1 MIQSVTDQGYF
12 DIRIPEVQQEL
23 KKVIYQYASS
33 GLVCG
38 MFLSL
43 FICGIFG
50 TLISFVLIS
59 IYIYYIF
66 KSKKDKTSC

>member
-12 DIRIPEVQQEL
+12 DIRMPEVQQEL
-23 KKVIYQYASS
+23 KKVMYQYATS

-43 FICGIFG
+43 IICGIFG

-59 IYIYYIF
+59 IFSYYSL
-66 KSKKDKTSC
+66 KPKKG